1 MKKNSW
7 LSNDAAYFSFWEIPL
22 RQIWTCSFITPGNF
36 LYIILC
42 IWPKPPHFSVTNL
55 NNKALDVAQWV
66 SACCASM
73 CEHDDQCLDP
83 LQLCETQVQQ
93 CMFGAP
99 GQAGKNKSIWG
110 ACEATREAEKV
121 TSGFIKRP
129 CLKERKMESNRG
141 WQSILTSGLRTQ
153 THKMDHLQRCL
164 NSWVFMGIP
173 PNICYIKTSLKP
185 TI

>member
-36 LYIILC
+36 PYIILC
-42 IWPKPPHFSVTNL
+42 LWPKPPHFSVTNL
-55 NNKALDVAQWV
+55 NNKALDVVQWV

-73 CEHDDQCLDP
+73 CEHDYQCLDP
-83 LQLCETQVQQ
+83 LKLCETQVQQ

-110 ACEATREAEKV
+110 VCEPTREAVSKKEIWKA
-121 TSGFIKRP
+121 IKDDSWYWPLAYRH
-129 CLKERKMESNRG
+129 K
-141 WQSILTSGLRTQ
+141 RTKW
-153 THKMDHLQRCL
+153 TTYRVPK
-164 NSWVFMGIP
+164 FMGIHG
-173 PNICYIKTSLKP
+173 YSTQYLLHQD
-185 TI
+185 